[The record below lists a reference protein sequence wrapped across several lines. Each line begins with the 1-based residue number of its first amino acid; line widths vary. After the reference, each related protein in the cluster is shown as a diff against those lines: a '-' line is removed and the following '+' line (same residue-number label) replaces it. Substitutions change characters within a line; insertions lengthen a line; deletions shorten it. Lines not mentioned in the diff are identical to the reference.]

1 MASTYDQNATAI
13 AALSEG
19 DKWKYLTQMSLALE
33 RLEKSV
39 RSSADVRD
47 KSMLESQLKMRKH
60 AQDFTVAMQKIDAAN
75 ARARLAA
82 AAKIEATA
90 IKSVE
95 DYATKYAHPYDKIV
109 QAAQDRGRRHAT
121 PGKARLGNLM
131 GVLIQRATAPGMG
144 FDRNNPKFLKTF
156 EAVVAEADPAGE
168 YFTYDKAT
176 GKVTGF
182 TQAGRALT
190 GITPPDDGLF
200 ATQTIAGTAIGKLWD
215 DYKVRKQKF
224 EEQTRDG
231 KATLDKA
238 ESLRQQAE
246 KATDPN
252 TRLRLVQA
260 YQKHMQQYFGM
271 AFNQYSIG
279 DLTSVQKRIN
289 AATDTSST
297 YTLVKGLME
306 KLAKEALGTGPKASK
321 LAEWVMRPKF
331 QQWAK
336 DHGFESI
343 GTGTQDKDG
352 TWSYLKGGD
361 DTAAFTL
368 YKAQQKKG
376 KFNYGFM
383 RNAGTGETVQVTLKD
398 GTTLSGERAKV
409 HAGDPKDIL
418 RIITPEGDV
427 EFINTSEDI
436 EGDVVILKEAPE
448 KMGVREKIMGRRGV
462 RQKDETARLVEE
474 AAKDREG
481 ILEDVAMVGEQYVQD
496 KSGRYLSQDEYGK
509 RKEAVLEGQR
519 TGHATMHDVDEKPYL
534 VVGDEVYRVD
544 VEQLKKGKIVV
555 KLVPAD
561 EKGKDGKS
569 SLVADVKAIKGA
581 PLLIKD
587 GESAR
592 YGTKADFIDGKLK
605 TIDTVDPAG
614 KEHGR
619 LSKAAEKLFTASVT
633 PKVLGVRLSDDPGYV
648 EGRAMGPRSGVTA
661 RTPRVVEH
669 LPEDPV
675 EPKVVVPAK
684 PWSPD
689 DLDKE
694 QKKAYDAVVARIE
707 HTHKAPP
714 GFDQKQ
720 LDRLEAKTPLTV
732 KEAGA
737 LKRLQSAAQQVKQR
751 NIDIDKAVVVLN
763 QLYSPLGPD
772 DAPPDE
778 EALGAAFGSRSLRL
792 VDEAPKPEPKP
803 EPKPTGPLSKAE
815 RKALTSPLSDPR
827 VFSQLAARHKADPAT
842 TSFTVGEQ
850 LEVVDPTTKKR
861 KLTEFMK
868 QRRAVRP
875 GAIVTSSTD
884 LGKLMQVTKDKGV
897 DVDVYE
903 TDEGLYMAMQ
913 RGKPLPAGR
922 AGRLLTDIKTPK
934 PVQEKP

>member
-19 DKWKYLTQMSLALE
+19 DKWKYLTQMSLALG
-33 RLEKSV
+33 RLEISV

-121 PGKARLGNLM
+121 PGKARLGNIM

-156 EAVVAEADPAGE
+156 EAVVAEADPVGE

-182 TQAGRALT
+182 TQKGRALT

-246 KATDPN
+246 AATDPK

-398 GTTLSGERAKV
+398 GSTLSGERAKV

-448 KMGVREKIMGRRGV
+448 KRGVREKIMGRRGV

-569 SLVADVKAIKGA
+569 LLVADVKAIKGT
-581 PLLIKD
+581 PLLVKD

-592 YGTKADFIDGKLK
+592 YGTKADFIGGKLK
-605 TIDTVDPAG
+605 TSDTVNPAG

-619 LSKAAEKLFTASVT
+619 LSKAAEKLFTAGVT
-633 PKVLGVRLSDDPGYV
+633 PEVLGVRLSDDPGYV

-675 EPKVVVPAK
+675 EPKVVVKPK

-689 DLDKE
+689 DLDEE
-694 QKKAYDAVVARIE
+694 QKKAYDARLGELKSLIAQLPSAKDKPEQQALILREYMPDFNRSFSKLKPGDKPTMTGMRYVAPEIMEEIEEEGAVVKPKPAF
-707 HTHKAPP
+707 K
-714 GFDQKQ
+714 
-720 LDRLEAKTPLTV
+720 
-732 KEAGA
+732 
-737 LKRLQSAAQQVKQR
+737 
-751 NIDIDKAVVVLN
+751 DKAARLKA
-763 QLYSPLGPD
+763 SR
-772 DAPPDE
+772 A
-778 EALGAAFGSRSLRL
+778 ALLAEKELEKKPFTL
-792 VDEAPKPEPKP
+792 VGDVIKPAG
-803 EPKPTGPLSKAE
+803 TGRAGGLSQM
-815 RKALTSPLSDPR
+815 
-827 VFSQLAARHKADPAT
+827 V
-842 TSFTVGEQ
+842 
-850 LEVVDPTTKKR
+850 
-861 KLTEFMK
+861 
-868 QRRAVRP
+868 
-875 GAIVTSSTD
+875 VTSSNFDKFLTGVVSKTPELEDLDLYQTQKGAFIAMPKGATLPPGRDGTKIEIEPTLLEREARRQKRRSLEGLTVPTELGTYLPVD
-884 LGKLMQVTKDKGV
+884 LG
-897 DVDVYE
+897 E
-903 TDEGLYMAMQ
+903 
-913 RGKPLPAGR
+913 
-922 AGRLLTDIKTPK
+922 
-934 PVQEKP
+934 EKP